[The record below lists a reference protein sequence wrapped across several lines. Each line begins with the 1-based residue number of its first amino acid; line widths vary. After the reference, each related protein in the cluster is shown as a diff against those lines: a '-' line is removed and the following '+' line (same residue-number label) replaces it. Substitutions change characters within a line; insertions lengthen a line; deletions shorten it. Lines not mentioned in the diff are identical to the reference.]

1 MTAPVQEPCWTVA
14 EVAAYLRVPV
24 ETLYAWRKR
33 HYGPPAA
40 RVGRHLRYDPADV
53 RAWVKGRAG

>member
-1 MTAPVQEPCWTVA
+1 MDTRQDCFWTVS

-33 HYGPPAA
+33 GYGPPAA
-40 RVGRHLRYDPADV
+40 RLGRHLRYDVADV
-53 RAWVKGRAG
+53 RAWVKGQVA

>member
-1 MTAPVQEPCWTVA
+1 MGTVQDSFWTVT

-33 HYGPPAA
+33 GYGPPAA
-40 RVGRHLRYDPADV
+40 RLGRHLRYDAADV
-53 RAWVKGRAG
+53 RTWVKGQVA

>member
-1 MTAPVQEPCWTVA
+1 MATEQESFWTVA
-14 EVAAYLRVPV
+14 EVAGYLRVPV

-40 RVGRHLRYDPADV
+40 RLGRHLRYDPADV
-53 RAWVKGRAG
+53 RAWVKGQVA